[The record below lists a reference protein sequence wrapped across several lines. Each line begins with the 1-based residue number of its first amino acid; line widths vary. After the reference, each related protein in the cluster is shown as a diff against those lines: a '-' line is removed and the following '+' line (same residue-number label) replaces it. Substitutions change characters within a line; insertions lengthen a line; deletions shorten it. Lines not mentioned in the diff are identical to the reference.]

1 MTGHTVESITPGLRY
16 MLGRRARK
24 DIPLAIDGPVR
35 SYPNQFGPVVVP
47 RKVKMV
53 WTSPQVSATAQFS
66 PAIQIGKRW
75 RVSVPRLE
83 RYLHGVDQ
91 SS

>member
-53 WTSPQVSATAQFS
+53 RTSPQVSATATLPS
-66 PAIQIGKRW
+66 EIR
-75 RVSVPRLE
+75 
-83 RYLHGVDQ
+83 
-91 SS
+91 